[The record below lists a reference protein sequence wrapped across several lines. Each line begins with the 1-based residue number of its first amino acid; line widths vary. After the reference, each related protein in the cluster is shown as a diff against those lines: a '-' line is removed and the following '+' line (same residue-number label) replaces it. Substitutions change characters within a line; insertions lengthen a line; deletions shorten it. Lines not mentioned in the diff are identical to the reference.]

1 MRASVLAL
9 SLFGVVTVSAS
20 SGDRLSKHQEPVANC
35 RPVCANPAI
44 RKEWRDLDRTTQQNY
59 ISAVKCLTTKP
70 ARINNYPGAT
80 LYDDFATVHMSVFK
94 RIHFVAQFFPWH
106 RWFVHLY
113 ETALKDCGYDG
124 NAIYWDWTRASRLSL
139 MFSDAGLHVVDSPI
153 FDPVTGFGGTG
164 TNVTKPS
171 PIATGPF
178 ANFTVVAYSDYSGH
192 KDYGRPHYL
201 ERQFTS
207 QVVRNNTIIPIPA
220 NEDGSM
226 LSERYNESEMNSI
239 MDNGKN
245 FEMFREPFEGIPH
258 QAIHDTIGGD
268 MSPSN
273 SPNHHTNVDRW
284 WWKWQRLNNSVN
296 ALQYTGNTVQG
307 SRVQDATAQDLMP
320 FMGLLGGEDLPV
332 SDVLLTSTLKLCYT
346 YDY

>member
-1 MRASVLAL
+1 MEGFGPDDSTELYLSSKMLDDQGLLLHCMRQSSITHTLSV
-9 SLFGVVTVSAS
+9 
-20 SGDRLSKHQEPVANC
+20 Q
-35 RPVCANPAI
+35 
-44 RKEWRDLDRTTQQNY
+44 
-59 ISAVKCLTTKP
+59 P
-70 ARINNYPGAT
+70 ARINSYPGAT
-80 LYDDFATVHMSVFK
+80 LYDDFATVHMSVFE

-124 NAIYWDWTRASRLSL
+124 NAIYWDWTR
-139 MFSDAGLHVVDSPI
+139 DAGLHVVDSPI
-153 FDPVTGFGGTG
+153 FDPVTGFGGTRI
-164 TNVTKPS
+164 NVTIPS
-171 PIATGPF
+171 PVATGPF
-178 ANFTVVAYSDYSGH
+178 VNFTVVAYSDYSAH

-220 NEDGSM
+220 SEDGSM
-226 LSERYNESEMNSI
+226 LSERYNKSMMNNI
-239 MDNGKN
+239 MDTGKN
-245 FEMFREPFEGIPH
+245 FELFRELFEGIPH

-273 SPNHHTNVDRW
+273 SPNDPLFFLHHTNVDRW
-284 WWKWQRLNNSVN
+284 WWKWQHLNTSAN

-307 SRVQDATAQDLMP
+307 SPVLDATAQDLMP

-332 SDVLLTSTLKLCYT
+332 SDVLLTNTLKLCYT